1 MEVRIEGSYVQLP
14 KLTMSLAERMEVQ
27 GDFSE
32 RIKGEYQFLR
42 DVLPKDVLDSA
53 VDGTTLKDADV
64 TEIQSLYSKVRAAY
78 SGRTLESV
86 METVESL
93 DLSKLQ
99 SLIDTVSKAQDLTRQ
114 GFSNVR

>member
-32 RIKGEYQFLR
+32 RIKGEYQFLK

-53 VDGTTLKDADV
+53 V
-64 TEIQSLYSKVRAAY
+64 YSKVRAAY
-78 SGRTLESV
+78 TGRTLESV

>member
-1 MEVRIEGSYVQLP
+1 METRIGNGFVELP
-14 KLTMSLAERMEVQ
+14 KLTMALAERMEVS
-27 GDFSE
+27 GSFSE
-32 RIKGEYQFLR
+32 RVKGMYEFLKL
-42 DVLPKDVLDSA
+42 VLPKDVLDSA